1 MNMKNTFA
9 VILVSVF
16 LVSGCGHSP
25 RNTQAPKIDTNL
37 QFSVMQE
44 GQIFES
50 IGAPYQIEVDN
61 CKGARDSE
69 KVEERSNT
77 FITELNLEVSNT
89 IAAEVGGNI
98 EIAKVMISDQIGL
111 ALGTRIG
118 TSTEARSSV
127 KIVTPA
133 GYKTVTHLQW
143 KEVWTSGK
151 IAISRPDGTYVD
163 VLPFSVL
170 NSLTLEQLD
179 SQTVNCETGA
189 ITDNG
194 STAQISTPSIP
205 VIPPTPAPVS
215 IGTISIPGNS
225 SEGTRF
231 NVTQTGIYTFKYIR
245 GSYST
250 YSVFQQPPT
259 GTLTWLTAVRVFKNR
274 PIAWNGNAISE
285 QNDYRIVDFAYF
297 ATADEAEAAAK
308 GHSLT
313 VSLLNGDYLIMVA
326 VDGLPYYSDNPGEVI
341 LEVFYTPN
349 QWDGS
354 Q

>member
-1 MNMKNTFA
+1 MKNTLA
-9 VILVSVF
+9 VIFVSVLF
-16 LVSGCGHSP
+16 LSGCGNP
-25 RNTQAPKIDTNL
+25 PANTQAPKVDTNL

-50 IGAPYQIEVDN
+50 IGAPYPIEVDN

-89 IAAEVGGNI
+89 VAAEVGGNI
-98 EIAKVMISDQIGL
+98 EVAKVMISDQIGL

-133 GYKTVTHLQW
+133 GYKTVAHLQW

-151 IAISRPDGTYVD
+151 IAISHPDGTYVD

-179 SQTVNCETGA
+179 SQTVNCETGV
-189 ITDNG
+189 ITENG
-194 STAQISTPSIP
+194 STAQISTPEIP
-205 VIPPTPAPVS
+205 VILPTPAPVS
-215 IGTISIPGNS
+215 IGNISVQGNS
-225 SEGTRF
+225 SEGTKF
-231 NVTQTGIYTFKYIR
+231 TATQAGIYTFKYIS
-245 GSYST
+245 GAYST
-250 YSVFQQPPT
+250 YPASKTPPA

-274 PIAWNGNAISE
+274 PVEWNGIAIS
-285 QNDYRIVDFAYF
+285 NSSDYRAVDYAYY
-297 ATADEAEAAAK
+297 ATASEVENIAK
-308 GHSLT
+308 GSILM
-313 VSLLNGDYLIMVA
+313 VSLLQGDYLVFAA
-326 VDGLPYYSDNPGEVI
+326 VDELPYYSDNPGEVVF
-341 LEVFYTPN
+341 EVLYTPN
-349 QWDGS
+349 Q
-354 Q
+354 

>member
-1 MNMKNTFA
+1 MNTKNIFT
-9 VILVSVF
+9 VILTLVVF
-16 LVSGCGHSP
+16 LNGCANPSA
-25 RNTQAPKIDTNL
+25 NTQAPKVNANL

-50 IGAPYQIEVDN
+50 IGAPYPIEVDN

-89 IAAEVGGNI
+89 VAAEVGGNI
-98 EIAKVMISDQIGL
+98 EVAKVMISNQIGL

-133 GYKTVTHLQW
+133 GYKTIAHLQW

-151 IAISRPDGTYVD
+151 VAISRLDGTYVD

-179 SQTVNCETGA
+179 SQTVNCETGSIA
-189 ITDNG
+189 ENG
-194 STAQISTPSIP
+194 STAQISTPNVP
-205 VIPPTPAPVS
+205 VILPTPTPVS
-215 IGTISIPGNS
+215 IGKISVPGNS
-225 SEGTRF
+225 SEGTKF
-231 NVTQTGIYTFKYIR
+231 TATQAGIYSFKYVS

-250 YSVFQQPPT
+250 YPTSKTPPA
-259 GTLTWLTAVRVFKNR
+259 GVLTWLTAIRVFKNR
-274 PIAWNGNAISE
+274 PVEWNGIAIS
-285 QNDYRIVDFAYF
+285 NYSDYRAVDYAYY
-297 ATADEAEAAAK
+297 ASASEVENIAK
-308 GHSLT
+308 GSVLT
-313 VSLLNGDYLIMVA
+313 VSLLQGDYLIFVA
-326 VDGLPYYSDNPGEVI
+326 VDELPYYSDNPGEVVF
-341 LEVFYTPN
+341 EVLYTPN
-349 QWDGS
+349 Q
-354 Q
+354 

>member
-1 MNMKNTFA
+1 MNKFF
-9 VILVSVF
+9 VVFLVSVF
-16 LVSGCGHSP
+16 LLSGCGSSP
-25 RNTQAPKIDTNL
+25 SNPKVDTNL

-50 IGAPYQIEVDN
+50 IGAPYPIEVDN
-61 CKGARDSE
+61 CNGARDSE
-69 KVEERSNT
+69 KIEERSNT

-89 IAAEVGGNI
+89 VAAEVGGNV
-98 EIAKVMISDQIGL
+98 EVAKVMISDQIGL

-118 TSTEARSSV
+118 TSTETRSSV

-133 GYKTVTHLQW
+133 GYRTVAHLQW

-151 IAISRPDGTYVD
+151 IAISHPDGTYID

-179 SQTVNCETGA
+179 TQTVNCKTGA
-189 ITDNG
+189 IAENG
-194 STAQISTPSIP
+194 STTEISTPSIP
-205 VIPPTPAPVS
+205 VIPPTPVPVS

-225 SEGTRF
+225 SEGKRF
-231 NVTQTGIYTFKYIR
+231 NVTQTGVYTFKYIR

-250 YSVFQQPPT
+250 NSGYQPLPA
-259 GTLTWLTAVRVFKNR
+259 GVLTWLTAVRVFKNR
-274 PIAWNGNAISE
+274 PIIWNGEEMSG

-297 ATADEAEAAAK
+297 ATADEAEAVAK

-313 VSLLNGDYLIMVA
+313 VSLLNGDYLILVA
-326 VDGLPYYSDNPGEVI
+326 VDGLPNYSDNQGEVI
-341 LEVFYTPN
+341 LEVFYAPN
-349 QWDGS
+349 Q
-354 Q
+354 

>member
-1 MNMKNTFA
+1 MNIKNTFA
-9 VILVSVF
+9 VILMSV
-16 LVSGCGHSP
+16 LLLSGCGNP
-25 RNTQAPKIDTNL
+25 PANTQAPKINTNL

-44 GQIFES
+44 DQIFKS
-50 IGAPYQIEVDN
+50 IGAPYSIEVDN

-69 KVEERSNT
+69 KVEERSKT

-89 IAAEVGGNI
+89 VAAEFGGNV
-98 EIAKVMISDQIGL
+98 EVAKVMISDQIGL
-111 ALGTRIG
+111 SLGTRIG

-133 GYKTVTHLQW
+133 GYKTVAHLQW

-151 IAISRPDGTYVD
+151 IAISHPDGTYVD

-189 ITDNG
+189 ITENG
-194 STAQISTPSIP
+194 SIAQISTPVVP

-215 IGTISIPGNS
+215 IGTVTVLGNS

-231 NVTQTGIYTFKYIR
+231 NVTQTGTYTFRYIS

-250 YSVFQQPPT
+250 YPSNKTPPA
-259 GTLTWLTAVRVFKNR
+259 GVKTWLTAIRVFKNR
-274 PIAWNGNAISE
+274 PIAWNGDAISE
-285 QNDYRIVDFAYF
+285 QSDYRIADYGYF
-297 ATADEAEAAAK
+297 SSASEAESAAQ

-313 VSLLNGDYLIMVA
+313 VSLLNGDYLILVG
-326 VDGLPYYSDNPGEVI
+326 VDGKQYYSDNLGEIV
-341 LEVFYTPN
+341 LEVLYTP
-349 QWDGS
+349 S